1 VHHMLMRPLQLCTSR
16 WGRLVALPL
25 DASAMPRA
33 AACTPASV
41 LGPKPAGVCQRR
53 SSSDRPRV

>member
-1 VHHMLMRPLQLCTSR
+1 MHRMLMSPCNSAPAGGAGDGL
-16 WGRLVALPL
+16 AL

-41 LGPKPAGVCQRR
+41 LGPKPAGVCQRH
-53 SSSDRPRV
+53 SGSGRPRV